1 MFCKVEIAKERAIGD
16 RVTRGGIGKR
26 VLKWKASEKECND
39 KDILKSRA
47 RYLRILWL
55 NLRS

>member
-1 MFCKVEIAKERAIGD
+1 MEIAKERAIGD